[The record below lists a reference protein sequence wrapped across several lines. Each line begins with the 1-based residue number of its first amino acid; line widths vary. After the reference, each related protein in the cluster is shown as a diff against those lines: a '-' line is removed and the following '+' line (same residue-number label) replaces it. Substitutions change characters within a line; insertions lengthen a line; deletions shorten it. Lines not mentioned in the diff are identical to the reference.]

1 MNERHRHYR
10 AAAEGQQQERQD
22 KLNEAMAVLEQGI
35 EGILDSEGFADYLRT
50 MARFHTYSFTN
61 VAMIVAQRPEATRVA
76 GYRTWQTLG
85 RQVRK
90 GEKGVVIFVPHR
102 RRVRESPDENKD
114 ENKEEPQAGK
124 QEQETT
130 HMITGFGLGRV
141 FDVAQTEGEPLPE
154 PPAARE
160 LDGETETGVRID
172 RRMSRFLIEE
182 GVRLSQEDTGRTNGY
197 YQPADRLIAL
207 SDRLGGDQRTKTL
220 VHEAAHYLADHR
232 GQVTR
237 EDAETVAES
246 SAFVVLAHY
255 GIYGI
260 DTGSYSFPYVARW
273 AEDKAVLR
281 RNLAEVQGVAAGL
294 IAGIEESGVHE

>member
-1 MNERHRHYR
+1 MNERHRHH
-10 AAAEGQQQERQD
+10 AAAEGQQQERQE
-22 KLNEAMAVLEQGI
+22 KLNEAMAVLERGI
-35 EGILDSEGFADYLRT
+35 EGILDSESFADYLKT

-61 VAMIVAQRPEATRVA
+61 VAMIVAQRPEATQVA
-76 GYRTWQTLG
+76 GYKTWQTLG

-90 GEKGVVIFVPHR
+90 GEKGIVIFVPHR
-102 RRVRESPDENKD
+102 KRVGESPDENKED
-114 ENKEEPQAGK
+114 QQAG
-124 QEQETT
+124 EQVKETT

-141 FDVAQTEGEPLPE
+141 FDVSQTEGEPLPE
-154 PPAARE
+154 PPAVQE
-160 LDGETETGVRID
+160 LDGESETGARID
-172 RRMSRFLIEE
+172 QRMSRFLIEE
-182 GVRLSQEDTGRTNGY
+182 GVRLSSEDTGRANGY
-197 YQPADRLIAL
+197 YRPAQRLIAI
-207 SDRLGGDQRTKTL
+207 SDRLSGNQRTKTL

-255 GIYGI
+255 GI

-281 RNLAEVQGVAAGL
+281 RNLVEVQGVAAGL
-294 IAGIEESGVHE
+294 IAGIEEAGLSE